1 MKNNT
6 NTQKEPD
13 ASSEVLGSNDEKINI
28 AKPKESHLSELRR
41 RGPTNPNGKVYQ
53 RSEKAIRRSLFVAL
67 SKRYLGVQA
76 KAIFRA
82 AHVTAP
88 TFYAHNE
95 NVNAALINCETD
107 LEKNYIQLISKVT
120 KREMAWTMMLA
131 FVERNR
137 DYFRAT
143 TKARDFYLLQR
154 MIDDMSPILIGTGD
168 ISKKSRNLYV
178 FEVIGIIDCWMR
190 FDNFDKNLIEQYA
203 KKLTQLRFMRF

>member
-1 MKNNT
+1 MKNQT
-6 NTQKEPD
+6 NTSKD
-13 ASSEVLGSNDEKINI
+13 RVSSSGNLNQNQP
-28 AKPKESHLSELRR
+28 KPKESRLSMKRR

-120 KREMAWTMMLA
+120 KREMAWTIMLT
-131 FVERNR
+131 FLERNR

-143 TKARDFYLLQR
+143 TRARDFYLLQR
-154 MIDDMSPILIGTGD
+154 MIDDMRPVLIGTGD
-168 ISKKSRNLYV
+168 ISKKSYNLYI
-178 FEVIGIIDCWMR
+178 FEAIGIIDCWMR
-190 FDNFDKNLIEQYA
+190 FDNFDKNLIDQYV
-203 KKLTQLRFMRF
+203 KKLAQLRFMRF